1 MTALTASLSCLMHLL
16 NNEQMISAL
25 QHLPDW
31 HLHNGELTK
40 TFTFPD
46 FNAAFAFMTRVAM
59 IAEKLDHHPDWSNS
73 FNIVKIALISHAKG
87 GLTARDTELAMAI
100 EKLFE

>member
-1 MTALTASLSCLMHLL
+1 MHLL
-16 NNEQMISAL
+16 SNEQMITAL
-25 QHLPDW
+25 QHLPNW

-46 FNAAFAFMTRVAM
+46 FSAAFAFMTRVAL

-73 FNIVKIALISHAKG
+73 FNTVRISLVSHDKG
-87 GLTARDTELAMAI
+87 GLTARDTELALAI
-100 EKLFE
+100 EQLFA

>member
-1 MTALTASLSCLMHLL
+1 MQLL
-16 NNEQMISAL
+16 NNEQMITAL

-46 FNAAFAFMTRVAM
+46 FNSAFAFMTRVAM
-59 IAEKLDHHPDWSNS
+59 VAEKLDHHPDWSNS
-73 FNIVKIALISHAKG
+73 FNIVKIALISHDKG
-87 GLTARDTELAMAI
+87 GLTTRDTELALAI
-100 EKLFE
+100 EKLCEV